1 MSEFST
7 DNIKM
12 ITELISKGNTDI
24 KEHFNTQ
31 LRMLKLTTSETHKV
45 AVETRELAK
54 KTNGRVSKLEDV
66 IYGEINPKTLKPIEG
81 KYGLIC
87 LVEKYKKNGIK
98 IAAASI
104 LGLLSLEIPQFKTFI
119 MKIIDKIF

>member
-7 DNIKM
+7 DDIKM
-12 ITELISKGNTDI
+12 ITELISKGNIDI

-104 LGLLSLEIPQFKTFI
+104 LGLLSFEIPQFKTFI